1 MNDAMND
8 SMPQYDFSGKV
19 AAITGAASGIGRATA
34 RGFAAC
40 GASVVV
46 ADIDVGGAHETVEL
60 ITAAGGTATAVRTD
74 VADSTSVQAMVAT
87 AVATYGGLD
96 IAHNNAGIVGAGA
109 NIADMPDE
117 TWERGIAVM
126 LSGVFYGIKHEVPA
140 MLARGG
146 GAIINTSSGAGLIG
160 FPGMANYVSAK
171 HGVIGLTKTAALE
184 YIKSGIRINAI
195 CPGTARSRMV
205 DEWID
210 GSAAAEAEVAA
221 LHPIGRIAEADEIAA
236 AVLWLASPA
245 ASFVVGVALPVD
257 GGYTLP

>member
-1 MNDAMND
+1 
-8 SMPQYDFSGKV
+8 MPEYDFEGKV
-19 AAITGAASGIGRATA
+19 ALITGAAGGIGSATA
-34 RGFAAC
+34 RKLAAA
-40 GASVVV
+40 GAQVVV
-46 ADIDVGGAHETVEL
+46 ADIDEGGADA
-60 ITAAGGTATAVRTD
+60 TAEQIRSAGGDATPVAVD
-74 VADSTSVQAMVAT
+74 VGDSASVQAMVAF

-117 TWERGIAVM
+117 TWQRGIDVM

-146 GAIINTSSGAGLIG
+146 GVIINTSSGAGLIG
-160 FPGMANYVSAK
+160 FPGMANYVAAK

-184 YIKSGIRINAI
+184 YIGQNIRINAI

-205 DEWID
+205 DEWMQ
-210 GSAAAEAEVAA
+210 GSAEAEAQVAA
-221 LHPIGRIAEADEIAA
+221 LHPIGRIADADEIAE

-245 ASFVVGVALPVD
+245 SSFVVGIAMPVD
-257 GGYTLP
+257 GGYTIP

>member
-1 MNDAMND
+1 
-8 SMPQYDFSGKV
+8 MPQYDFDGKV
-19 AAITGAASGIGRATA
+19 VAITGAASGIGRATA
-34 RGFAAC
+34 RRFAAC
-40 GASVVV
+40 GARVVA
-46 ADIDVGGAHETVEL
+46 ADIDVPGAHETVDL

-74 VADSTSVQAMVAT
+74 VADSASVQAMVAT
-87 AVATYGGLD
+87 AVTTYGGLD

-109 NIADMPDE
+109 NIGEMADE

-140 MLARGG
+140 ILARGG

-160 FPGMANYVSAK
+160 FPGMANYVAAK

-184 YIKSGIRINAI
+184 YIKQGIRINAI

-210 GSAAAEAEVAA
+210 GSAEAEAQVAA
-221 LHPIGRIAEADEIAA
+221 LHPIGRIAEADEIAE

-257 GGYTLP
+257 GGYTAR